1 MKHKKIIFL
10 SAFALLGL
18 SMSFIATAADG
29 MMFEAANASVGNY
42 STSAS
47 TYYNGITATSG
58 TSLIGQLHDLIST
71 THKTYTT
78 YCDCSNPTNIYA
90 TDPGTSSSYV
100 IDFYTQNNIAKAWGT
115 IEEGCG

>member
-47 TYYNGITATSG
+47 T
-58 TSLIGQLHDLIST
+58 
-71 THKTYTT
+71 
-78 YCDCSNPTNIYA
+78 
-90 TDPGTSSSYV
+90 
-100 IDFYTQNNIAKAWGT
+100 
-115 IEEGCG
+115 

>member
-18 SMSFIATAADG
+18 ATSLIASAADG
-29 MMFEAANASVGNY
+29 MMAQTALAATGNY

-58 TSLIGQLHDLIST
+58 TSLMG
-71 THKTYTT
+71 
-78 YCDCSNPTNIYA
+78 
-90 TDPGTSSSYV
+90 
-100 IDFYTQNNIAKAWGT
+100 
-115 IEEGCG
+115 